1 MVFVKSEKLIYTAST
16 NVEDQREIYVRSVR
30 PCRRYQEALG
40 MGGDISNVVILVGLG
55 NNGGDGWV
63 AAEALRSR
71 NCNVKVVTPA

>member
-1 MVFVKSEKLIYTAST
+1 
-16 NVEDQREIYVRSVR
+16 
-30 PCRRYQEALG
+30 

-71 NCNVKVVTPA
+71 NCNVKGESLAQA